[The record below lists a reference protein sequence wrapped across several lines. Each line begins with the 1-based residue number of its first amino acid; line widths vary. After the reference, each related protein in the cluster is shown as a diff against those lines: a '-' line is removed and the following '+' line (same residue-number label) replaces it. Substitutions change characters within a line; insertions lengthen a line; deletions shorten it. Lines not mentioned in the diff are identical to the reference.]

1 MQAGLGLA
9 RALAIAPRQR
19 CLTHH
24 AAAGQPRALLA
35 GGAAQA
41 PRAADRQRRQQQ
53 QGHWQQQ
60 RARRPPPT
68 RAGQQPE
75 QPGEAE
81 ASLSSADEASDEG
94 LVEYLSDSE
103 LEEFGQV
110 PEGGA
115 AAAALG
121 AQLGSAA
128 VTEARGSGGLPLP
141 QESLQRVAR
150 LPLELATT
158 LSKEDAHYLEKRNRS
173 RWWRRSQF
181 PRLPPDTAERPP
193 PLSVWAKVVPLGL
206 VFFAASFNLT
216 ILQNLKDAIMVTTA
230 GAETLPFLASCVVLP
245 ASLGFFMLYGKLLEV
260 LPQQGVFYAAI
271 SPLVGFYT
279 LFTAV
284 LYPLHGGLHL
294 HGFTAS
300 LAPVVPLGL
309 HGLLKVVEH
318 WTFSLFY
325 CAAELWGSVVI
336 SVLFWSLANEV
347 CTVDEAKTVYPLM
360 GIAANVALVLRRAA
374 WACADAM
381 RSRRCARRLLRSPA
395 LVMLNYLTLG
405 VLGMTVVMGAAKL
418 VVGPYCAIDEAAQ
431 PLAKPGGKKKK
442 RKGSLGESFAAIRE
456 SPKILNLALL
466 VVSYGVSHRLFEF
479 AWKGQLRVLY
489 PTAAAYQSVLAD
501 VSIATGWLTITLM
514 VLGKFVFQ
522 WLGWIS
528 AAAATPCVML
538 LSGAAFFFLSLAANQ
553 GISVA
558 GMDPAAMAFAGVAAG
573 AVFARSS
580 KFSLFDPAKEMVYIE
595 MSKEEK
601 GRGKAAVDLLGSQIG
616 KSGGAWI
623 TQARDAECNGPGGA
637 QLDAAAACGSG
648 VALRA
653 ALLLALG
660 SIHASLPVITA
671 AFVGVISAWL
681 RAVFSLGKQLK
692 EYEEEKVPKGTRGGS
707 SGVPAAAVNG
717 APGANGE
724 PAEAKTP
731 ATATGPS
738 PAA

>member
-360 GIAANVALVLRRAA
+360 GIAANVALVLSGNFVKWVNATLTGG
-374 WACADAM
+374 
-381 RSRRCARRLLRSPA
+381 STQ
-395 LVMLNYLTLG
+395 VMLNYLTLG
-405 VLGMTVVMGAAKL
+405 VLGMTVVMGAAKWGIDRL

-442 RKGSLGESFAAIRE
+442 RKGSLGESFAAIRK

-573 AVFARSS
+573 AVTQVFARSS

-623 TQARDAECNGPGGA
+623 TQ
-637 QLDAAAACGSG
+637 
-648 VALRA
+648 